1 MPCLLLLGLAC
12 AWMLYYNWRGTGNAL
27 QMPYT
32 LNQAAYHVSKPFLFQ
47 QPSPIP
53 QYHNP
58 QMRTFYMFH
67 EYPDLLLSRSQ
78 WGIQRL
84 MGRKFFCYYVA
95 LVWPVLLLF
104 VPGMLL
110 AARSPELRVV
120 FLAVI
125 LMLLGLTMQLWP
137 AHGHYAA
144 PASGAVLLILLHALR
159 QLRTARNSA
168 WLPWFARAIVL
179 SLFLWMLVPISD
191 RLWNPYGLENYT
203 PSDRADLP
211 KEIDRER
218 LLAQL
223 SRLPGQHL
231 ILVHYSMRDVPSKEW
246 VYNRADI
253 DASKIVWARDMGPQA
268 NQELLRYYADRRIWY
283 VDRSSGSVLMPYAS
297 ALLLEHPAPGLP

>member
-1 MPCLLLLGLAC
+1 
-12 AWMLYYNWRGTGNAL
+12 
-27 QMPYT
+27 
-32 LNQAAYHVSKPFLFQ
+32 
-47 QPSPIP
+47 
-53 QYHNP
+53 
-58 QMRTFYMFH
+58 
-67 EYPDLLLSRSQ
+67 
-78 WGIQRL
+78 
-84 MGRKFFCYYVA
+84 
-95 LVWPVLLLF
+95 
-104 VPGMLL
+104 
-110 AARSPELRVV
+110 
-120 FLAVI
+120 
-125 LMLLGLTMQLWP
+125 MLLGLTMQLWP

-191 RLWNPYGLENYT
+191 RLWNPYALENYT
-203 PSDRADLP
+203 PSDRTDLP

-231 ILVHYSMRDVPSKEW
+231 ILVHYHVRDVPSKEW

-253 DASKIVWARDMGPQA
+253 DASKVVWARDMGPEA

-283 VDRSSGSVLMPYAS
+283 VDRSSGSVLMPYAT
-297 ALLLEHPAPGLP
+297 ALLLEHPANALP

>member
-1 MPCLLLLGLAC
+1 MGDSTA
-12 AWMLYYNWRGTGNAL
+12 
-27 QMPYT
+27 
-32 LNQAAYHVSKPFLFQ
+32 
-47 QPSPIP
+47 
-53 QYHNP
+53 
-58 QMRTFYMFH
+58 
-67 EYPDLLLSRSQ
+67 D
-78 WGIQRL
+78 
-84 MGRKFFCYYVA
+84 GRKFFCYYVFM
-95 LVWPVLLLF
+95 VWPVLLLF
-104 VPGMLL
+104 VPGLLL

-144 PASGAVLLILLHALR
+144 PASGAVLLILLHTLR

-168 WLPWFARAIVL
+168 WLPWFTRAIVL

-246 VYNRADI
+246 IYNRADI
-253 DASKIVWARDMGPQA
+253 DGAKIVWARDMGPQA
-268 NQELLRYYADRRIWY
+268 NQELLRYFANRRIWY

-297 ALLLEHPAPGLP
+297 ALELEHPANGMLSGN